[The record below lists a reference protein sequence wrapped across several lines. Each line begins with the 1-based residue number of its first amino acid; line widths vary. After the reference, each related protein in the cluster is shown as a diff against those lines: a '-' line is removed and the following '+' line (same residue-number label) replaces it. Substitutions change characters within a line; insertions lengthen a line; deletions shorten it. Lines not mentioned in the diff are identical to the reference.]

1 MRNWSRLVLSAVL
14 VPAAMWAEPL
24 TPEKVLD
31 RRGLSDVRWSP
42 DGTKVAFVVAEPI
55 RGADQNLDIWL
66 YDETHDE
73 LRRLTTSE
81 EPDRSPRWS
90 PDGQTLAFIS
100 ERTDPPQIYLLSMR
114 GGEARALTDGKTGVT
129 RFAWSPDGSAIAFLA
144 PEPRSEE
151 DEERIEDKDD
161 ARVVDKDDRPP
172 QLWRV
177 DIASGDVSAP
187 SLLTTG
193 AWRISSFDWHPD
205 GDRLIVAAT
214 DDPQPELETTRMY
227 TLSTSVPALLEI
239 ARPLGPFG
247 DLSVSPDGA
256 TVAYV
261 GSRDSPTPHD
271 LYVQPL
277 SGGAAKN
284 LTAKS
289 IDRPVAGYHWREDG
303 TLLVRTASSMST
315 RFFVVSLDGGAS
327 RKPALEETHALG
339 AFDVSGDRLA
349 FVGES
354 ETAPQELWIAEL
366 DGVAAKKSA
375 FNASWSDVELVAPQM
390 VSYPSFDRTTIEA
403 ALLTPPGRGPSE
415 RVPLI
420 VLVHGGPTGRWSARF
435 HAWGQLLVARGYAV
449 LYPNVRGSTGYGHD
463 FLTANREDWGGG
475 DFRDVM
481 AGVDDAIEKG
491 IADPDRLAIG
501 GWSYGG
507 YMAAWAVTQTD
518 RFAAAVAGAPM
529 TDLASEYGTEASG
542 INAYDTWFLGNPYE
556 NQAHFVERSP
566 ITHVRNAK
574 TPTLIPCG
582 ENDRTDP
589 IGQCTQFY
597 RGLRRYGVDAE
608 LVIYPREG
616 HRIREEKHRLDLLRR
631 VVEWFDTRLASGS

>member
-129 RFAWSPDGSAIAFLA
+129 RFAWSPDGSAIALLA

-205 GDRLIVAAT
+205 WMKRSKAACCASFKT
-214 DDPQPELETTRMY
+214 SPVVMRKTTTT
-227 TLSTSVPALLEI
+227 TLASV
-239 ARPLGPFG
+239 
-247 DLSVSPDGA
+247 LSVNRLESS
-256 TVAYV
+256 VAITFHPCCLPIA
-261 GSRDSPTPHD
+261 SMARTP
-271 LYVQPL
+271 
-277 SGGAAKN
+277 
-284 LTAKS
+284 
-289 IDRPVAGYHWREDG
+289 
-303 TLLVRTASSMST
+303 
-315 RFFVVSLDGGAS
+315 
-327 RKPALEETHALG
+327 
-339 AFDVSGDRLA
+339 
-349 FVGES
+349 
-354 ETAPQELWIAEL
+354 
-366 DGVAAKKSA
+366 
-375 FNASWSDVELVAPQM
+375 
-390 VSYPSFDRTTIEA
+390 
-403 ALLTPPGRGPSE
+403 
-415 RVPLI
+415 
-420 VLVHGGPTGRWSARF
+420 
-435 HAWGQLLVARGYAV
+435 
-449 LYPNVRGSTGYGHD
+449 
-463 FLTANREDWGGG
+463 
-475 DFRDVM
+475 
-481 AGVDDAIEKG
+481 
-491 IADPDRLAIG
+491 
-501 GWSYGG
+501 
-507 YMAAWAVTQTD
+507 
-518 RFAAAVAGAPM
+518 
-529 TDLASEYGTEASG
+529 
-542 INAYDTWFLGNPYE
+542 
-556 NQAHFVERSP
+556 SP
-566 ITHVRNAK
+566 I
-574 TPTLIPCG
+574 
-582 ENDRTDP
+582 
-589 IGQCTQFY
+589 
-597 RGLRRYGVDAE
+597 
-608 LVIYPREG
+608 
-616 HRIREEKHRLDLLRR
+616 
-631 VVEWFDTRLASGS
+631 DT